1 MKNLKLTKVLS
12 LILFTVSLTVVAND
26 FDISDEKY
34 NEINNKVN
42 SMNYTELAENEKLL
56 ISEIDQINNSLDS
69 TQNPSQIKSLTSR
82 LNAISAELSL
92 TQKLL
97 LAAVGVA
104 GINALTDDGYNDE
117 IPPVITIQG
126 DNPVTVELGS
136 AYTDAGATAFDAFHG
151 NTSVTSSGT
160 VDTSAV
166 GSYTITY
173 TATDLDNN
181 TATSTRVV
189 NVVDTT
195 APVITLLGD
204 NPATAELGEAYTDAG
219 ASAISR
225 CTNCNIIYQ
234 VQLNSYCS
242 YDFWNCRYQ
251 YIGIIY
257 TNTYTSSDASGNT
270 TTETRNVNVVD
281 SNPPVFTSSATFTA
295 AENQTAIGTVV
306 ANDGN
311 GGFFDVT
318 YSLEDNAA
326 GNGFSNFA
334 IEVDTGVLS
343 FKSAPDYETLDSYGP
358 ITVVASDGTNT
369 SSQDIT
375 VTITDANDAPTVTSS
390 ATFTAAENQTAI
402 GTVTAT
408 DADGDSVSFSLEDNA
423 AGNGFSN
430 FAIEVDTGVLSF
442 KSAPDYETLDSYGP
456 ITIVVSDG
464 TAETRQD
471 ISVTITDANDA
482 PTVTSS
488 ATFTAAEN
496 QTAIGTVTATDADGD
511 SVSFSLED
519 NAAGNGFSNFAIEVD
534 TGVLSFKSAP
544 DYETLDSY
552 GPITIVVSDGTAET
566 RQDISVTITD
576 ANDAPTV
583 TSSATFTAAENQ
595 TAIGLVTATD
605 ADGDALSF
613 SLEDNAAGNG
623 FANLAIKLIQV
634 SYHSNLHQ
642 IMRLEHHMQL
652 Q

>member
-26 FDISDEKY
+26 FDISDEKF

-42 SMNYTELAENEKLL
+42 SMNYTELAKNEKLL
-56 ISEIDQINNSLDS
+56 ISEIDQINSSLDS

-104 GINALTDDGYNDE
+104 GINVLTDDGYNDE

-136 AYTDAGATAFDAFHG
+136 SYTDAGATAFDAFHG

-219 ASAISR
+219 ATASDLSGTVTVTTSGTVD
-225 CTNCNIIYQ
+225 TNT
-234 VQLNSYCS
+234 LGSY
-242 YDFWNCRYQ
+242 
-251 YIGIIY
+251 
-257 TNTYTSSDASGNT
+257 TLTYTSSDASGNT

-318 YSLEDNAA
+318 YSLEDNAG
-326 GNGFSNFA
+326 GNGFANFT

-402 GTVTAT
+402 GT
-408 DADGDSVSFSLEDNA
+408 
-423 AGNGFSN
+423 
-430 FAIEVDTGVLSF
+430 I
-442 KSAPDYETLDSYGP
+442 
-456 ITIVVSDG
+456 
-464 TAETRQD
+464 
-471 ISVTITDANDA
+471 
-482 PTVTSS
+482 
-488 ATFTAAEN
+488 
-496 QTAIGTVTATDADGD
+496 
-511 SVSFSLED
+511 
-519 NAAGNGFSNFAIEVD
+519 
-534 TGVLSFKSAP
+534 
-544 DYETLDSY
+544 
-552 GPITIVVSDGTAET
+552 
-566 RQDISVTITD
+566 
-576 ANDAPTV
+576 
-583 TSSATFTAAENQ
+583 
-595 TAIGLVTATD
+595 TATD
-605 ADGDALSF
+605 ADGDAL
-613 SLEDNAAGNG
+613 
-623 FANLAIKLIQV
+623 
-634 SYHSNLHQ
+634 HSH
-642 IMRLEHHMQL
+642 
-652 Q
+652 